1 MCVTNE
7 EKIRNSFTSFIN
19 KVIENTAINYK
30 KKLANKSKNEI
41 HLSDDLEISG
51 IVKNTSIADTFVE
64 DVNYLELEKV
74 FTNVEYSNSMKKL
87 TDKEKLVLYLTVIE
101 EQPLK
106 KVANLLG
113 TTEDNISKIK
123 YRAKNKFLKYLKRGE
138 K

>member
-1 MCVTNE
+1 MCVSNE
-7 EKIRNSFTSFIN
+7 EKIRNSFTAFIN

-41 HLSDDLEISG
+41 YLSDDLEISG
-51 IVKNTSIADTFVE
+51 ILKNTSIADTFVE

-87 TDKEKLVLYLTVIE
+87 TDREKLVLYLTVIE
-101 EQPLK
+101 EKPLK

-123 YRAKNKFLKYLKRGE
+123 FIF
-138 K
+138 

>member
-1 MCVTNE
+1 MSNE

-30 KKLANKSKNEI
+30 NKLANRSKNEI
-41 HLSDDLEISG
+41 YLSDDLEISG
-51 IVKNTSIADTFVE
+51 IVKNTNIADTFVE

-87 TDKEKLVLYLTVIE
+87 TDREKLVLYLTIIE

-106 KVANLLG
+106 KVANVLG

-138 K
+138 E